1 MIKDSVFGVADL
13 QVDTPVNLMEESA
26 EGSLEGSLEGSAEGT
41 AFITGYSFTFDWR
54 LFVI

>member
-26 EGSLEGSLEGSAEGT
+26 EGSLEGSAEGT